1 MCLAVQLGFGLL
13 RLIWLL
19 GPVEIGS
26 CCASMTGQSPL
37 PLHNM
42 VVDQFQVVFVCLAAH
57 IFVFDWLL
65 RGAAGPVEIT
75 LRLFWMDKVLRLP
88 G

>member
-1 MCLAVQLGFGLL
+1 MVVHWIRPILVLFVCLAVQLGFGLL

-26 CCASMTGQSPL
+26 CCASMTGHSPL

-65 RGAAGPVEIT
+65 RAARHT
-75 LRLFWMDKVLRLP
+75 HYKV
-88 G
+88 